1 MSIKSFPRNGTHPPL
16 SSGHFSFW
24 TPYVILQHK
33 GFEIDIFILEKD
45 VLTFLQ
51 ISIEFYLGLGLTYV
65 DKIRLQMEMDK
76 ATGQF
81 WDFFLH
87 KDEDVDEKFYRA
99 LLPWRNWLAR
109 STVNRKVG
117 GSSPPGSDDL
127 FSLSQLM
134 DVE

>member
-1 MSIKSFPRNGTHPPL
+1 MRTMINTNSHFGRVVLTSSVSIKSFPRNGTHPPL
-16 SSGHFSFW
+16 SSGQFSFW

-81 WDFFLH
+81 WDF
-87 KDEDVDEKFYRA
+87 
-99 LLPWRNWLAR
+99 
-109 STVNRKVG
+109 
-117 GSSPPGSDDL
+117 SSQGRGCG
-127 FSLSQLM
+127 
-134 DVE
+134 